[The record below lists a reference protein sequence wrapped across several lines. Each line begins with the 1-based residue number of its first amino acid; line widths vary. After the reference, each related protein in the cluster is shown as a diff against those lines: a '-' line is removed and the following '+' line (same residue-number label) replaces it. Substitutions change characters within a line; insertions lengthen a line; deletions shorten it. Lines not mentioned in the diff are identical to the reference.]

1 MLGQMPGTG
10 CDRMVQRSYRKT
22 HWWTLLWRNM
32 RDYPLLYIMALPV
45 VAWYIVFQYGPMYG
59 MLIAFERY
67 VPSKGI
73 LASQW
78 VGLKNFRDFLADPY
92 VVRVVRNTL
101 VINFYLLIFAFP
113 AAILFALLLNELRMP
128 RLKKTVQTIT
138 YMPHFISA
146 MVICGLAVDFLKS
159 SGMITSLLSG
169 AFGVEKT
176 NLLSVPGYFR
186 TIYVLMQIWQETGW
200 DSIIFVAALSGIDVT
215 LYEAAV
221 IDGASRFKRAVH
233 VTLPGIMPTIVIL
246 LILRIG
252 NMMTLGWEKIVLLY
266 NQMTYETADVISTY
280 VYRRGLVQFDYSFST
295 AVGMFNSV
303 INFILLLL
311 ANGISRKVN
320 DTSLW

>member
-1 MLGQMPGTG
+1 
-10 CDRMVQRSYRKT
+10 MVQRSSRKT

-32 RDYPLLYIMALPV
+32 RDYPLLYLMALPV

-92 VVRVVRNTL
+92 FVRVVRNTL

-159 SGMITSLLSG
+159 SGMITSLLSS

>member
-1 MLGQMPGTG
+1 
-10 CDRMVQRSYRKT
+10 MVQRSSKKA

-78 VGLKNFRDFLADPY
+78 VGMKNFRDFLADPY
-92 VVRVVRNTL
+92 FVRVVRNTL

-221 IDGASRFKRAVH
+221 IDGASRFKRALH

>member
-1 MLGQMPGTG
+1 
-10 CDRMVQRSYRKT
+10 MVQRSSKKA

-32 RDYPLLYIMALPV
+32 RDYPLLYLMALPV

-92 VVRVVRNTL
+92 FVRVVRNTL

-221 IDGASRFKRAVH
+221 IDGASRFKRAIH

>member
-1 MLGQMPGTG
+1 MLGQMPGKG
-10 CDRMVQRSYRKT
+10 CDRMVQRSSKKA

-32 RDYPLLYIMALPV
+32 RDYPLLYLMALPV

-67 VPSKGI
+67 VPSKRI

-92 VVRVVRNTL
+92 FVRVVRNTL

-221 IDGASRFKRAVH
+221 IDGASRFKRAIH

>member
-1 MLGQMPGTG
+1 MLGQMPGKG
-10 CDRMVQRSYRKT
+10 CDRMVQRSSKKA

-32 RDYPLLYIMALPV
+32 RDYPLLYLMALPV

-67 VPSKGI
+67 VPSKRI

-92 VVRVVRNTL
+92 FVRVVRNTL